1 MDIALEL
8 MDTFVFDYAYAA
20 IAPAPA
26 FKTPGVAANATSL
39 QALSSWTYKP
49 STFLFELEPSRY
61 AYMSSL
67 SRTNVFRQYISL
79 FLITWLFG
87 LLTYFMFSSLS
98 YFFIFDK
105 ETMKHPKYLKNQ
117 VWLEIK
123 QASSA
128 MPVMALLTAPFFLA
142 EVRDYCKM
150 YEHTRDGPG
159 RWYDIAQI
167 PLFLFFTDMFVYF
180 IHRGLH
186 HPRIYKHLHKPHH
199 KWIMPTPFASY
210 AFHPVDGWMQSLP
223 YHFFPMFFP
232 LQKWAYLFL
241 FVFINFWT
249 IMIHDGEYVSNN
261 PVVNGAA
268 CHSIHH
274 LAFNYNYG
282 QYFTLWDRLGGSYR
296 EPEQELFDKKTKMS
310 ETTWKKQVK
319 EMEVIVKEVEG
330 DDDREYDPVDV
341 AVKET
346 KKTR

>member
-8 MDTFVFDYAYAA
+8 MDTFVFDYCYSAIFPPAAAAYKAGYGTNGT
-20 IAPAPA
+20 APQTFSTWQYEP
-26 FKTPGVAANATSL
+26 
-39 QALSSWTYKP
+39 SS
-49 STFLFELEPSRY
+49 FLFTLEPSRY
-61 AYMSSL
+61 AYETSVP
-67 SRTNVFRQYISL
+67 RDNIFRQYFSL
-79 FLITWLFG
+79 FLITWFFG
-87 LLTYFMFSSLS
+87 LLTYFMFSTLS
-98 YFFIFDK
+98 YVFIFDK
-105 ETMKHPKYLKNQ
+105 KTMEHPKYLKNQ
-117 VWLEIK
+117 VWLEMY
-123 QASSA
+123 QANVA
-128 MPVMALLTAPFFLA
+128 MPIMALLTAPFFLA
-142 EVRDYCKM
+142 EVLGYCKM
-150 YEHTRDGPG
+150 YERTSEGPG

-199 KWIMPTPFASY
+199 KWIMPTPYASY

-223 YHFFPMFFP
+223 YHFFPLFFP

-241 FVFINFWT
+241 FIFINFWT

-261 PVVNGAA
+261 PVINGAA

-310 ETTWKKQVK
+310 KDTWKKQVK
-319 EMEVIVKEVEG
+319 EMEIIVKDVEG
-330 DDDREYDPVDV
+330 DDDRVYDPVDP
-341 AVKET
+341 AET